1 MKGNAEAKARY
12 ERNCMRKMNLAYEA
26 EFLFAEHRGWLDACP
41 ESFKLVVDSKGD
53 KVHARK
59 RQCRAWKGTG
69 TVGTRK
75 NTRPCKRCGG
85 TGEETA
91 GGR

>member
-59 RQCRAWKGTG
+59 RQCRVWKGTG

-85 TGEETA
+85 AGEETA